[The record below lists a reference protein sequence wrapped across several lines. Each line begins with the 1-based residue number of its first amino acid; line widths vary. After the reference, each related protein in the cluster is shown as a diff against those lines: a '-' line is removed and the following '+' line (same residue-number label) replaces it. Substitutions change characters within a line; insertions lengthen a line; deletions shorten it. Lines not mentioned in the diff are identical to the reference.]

1 MAIEEYGGR
10 TEHIRGVRAVRIG
23 ASGRLQP
30 CLVCVIATGLVFGIG
45 AAESR
50 WELADWAKSGVETLL
65 IGTSEAGLSFV
76 IGYGLRAFVKLP
88 V

>member
-1 MAIEEYGGR
+1 MAALNTSAAFVLCG
-10 TEHIRGVRAVRIG
+10 
-23 ASGRLQP
+23 
-30 CLVCVIATGLVFGIG
+30 LVALVGYSLAWCVIATGLVFGIG